1 MVEPDM
7 TEYQYIRIED
17 HFLQLEKCL
26 RKDSRIGSKIANI
39 QDYPPSVDRGM
50 LVRLLSI
57 LSGYSISQVD
67 DALSKTGE
75 KLDDDFIRLLKRL
88 RAQLTTV
95 DLRDETP
102 LVHQVLHVLYVFSYN
117 QNPDIP
123 SLVVEYS
130 LRDREKV
137 SLEYW
142 HALYNDD
149 HSLKSLE
156 QQVSYLCV
164 TPVNHL

>member
-1 MVEPDM
+1 MIVEPDM
-7 TEYQYIRIED
+7 REYQYIRIED
-17 HFLQLEKCL
+17 HFLQLEKYL
-26 RKDSRIGSKIANI
+26 REDSRIGSKIANI

-57 LSGYSISQVD
+57 LSGYSMSQVD
-67 DALSKTGE
+67 GMLSKTDG
-75 KLDDDFIRLLKRL
+75 KLDNDFIRLLRRL

-102 LVHQVLHVLYVFSYN
+102 RVHQVLHVLYVFSYN
-117 QNPDIP
+117 QIPDIP
-123 SLVVEYS
+123 ALIVEYS

-142 HALYNDD
+142 HVLYNDD
-149 HSLKSLE
+149 HSLKSLKH
-156 QQVSYLCV
+156 QVSYHCALQ
-164 TPVNHL
+164 